1 MFENRIS
8 LFRIL
13 GFEVWI
19 DLSWL
24 VLAVLITWS
33 LAFGFFPAYFEGL
46 SSSVYLAMGV
56 AGAAGI
62 FLSIVFHELAHSL
75 VARRYGLPMKGITL
89 FIFGGVA
96 EMTEEPPSARAEFMM
111 AVAGPISSIVLAVSA
126 YAVLTLMRSIG
137 SPDYLLGV
145 FFYLSFINGLL
156 AAFNLIPGF
165 PLDGGRVLRSALW
178 AWKGNLRWAT
188 NLASHAGSFF
198 GTFLILMGVLSFISG
213 NFIGGMWWALI
224 GLFLRNAAHMSYQ
237 QVLMKQYLEGE
248 PVRRFMNPEITTVPP
263 SISVE
268 EFVEDYVYKYHFKMF
283 PVLEDS
289 HLMGCVGL
297 REIKETP
304 KEDWSKKNVSDI
316 AKSCSTDN
324 TIGPDEDAMKAL
336 TRMHRT
342 GESRLMVVNQDR
354 LLGLI
359 SLRDL
364 MNFFSL
370 KLDLE
375 GDE

>member
-1 MFENRIS
+1 
-8 LFRIL
+8 
-13 GFEVWI
+13 
-19 DLSWL
+19 
-24 VLAVLITWS
+24 
-33 LAFGFFPAYFEGL
+33 
-46 SSSVYLAMGV
+46 
-56 AGAAGI
+56 
-62 FLSIVFHELAHSL
+62 
-75 VARRYGLPMKGITL
+75 
-89 FIFGGVA
+89 
-96 EMTEEPPSARAEFMM
+96 
-111 AVAGPISSIVLAVSA
+111 
-126 YAVLTLMRSIG
+126 
-137 SPDYLLGV
+137 
-145 FFYLSFINGLL
+145 
-156 AAFNLIPGF
+156 
-165 PLDGGRVLRSALW
+165 
-178 AWKGNLRWAT
+178 
-188 NLASHAGSFF
+188 
-198 GTFLILMGVLSFISG
+198 
-213 NFIGGMWWALI
+213 
-224 GLFLRNAAHMSYQ
+224 
-237 QVLMKQYLEGE
+237 
-248 PVRRFMNPEITTVPP
+248 
-263 SISVE
+263 
-268 EFVEDYVYKYHFKMF
+268 MF